1 MINSLNSLRTRILI
15 SALLIVIIVL
25 PGIGIAL
32 NNAFEQQVKENVQDQ
47 LNAYFYSILAVT
59 EFENNELLMPEVLL
73 ENQFNV
79 INSGLYALISNNANT
94 IISNNEN
101 INKTATG
108 NPENTS
114 FESRIL
120 WFSNS
125 FLGVNE
131 TLNLAKTLPQPE
143 LGESDFGQIEL
154 NQEMHFIYSFSVR
167 FDQATE
173 TDAGTP
179 LSPVITL
186 HIIKDL
192 ASLSQQ
198 VESFQRQLWVWL
210 VALIVILLIIQLFWL
225 VWTLK
230 PLARFT
236 KELNAI
242 QDGKIEQLSEQYPN
256 ELKAVA
262 RQLNTLLTNEQRQ
275 RQRYRNSLS
284 DLAHSLKTPLAVMQ
298 SQQDLNSD
306 SQEQISHINHII
318 SRQLKRAKSAGNQAW
333 HLGIE
338 VTQVVDKLCAALA
351 KIYPHIHIKYGQKPS
366 TELIFRGDESDLTEI
381 LGNLLDN
388 ACKAAQRQILLNVY
402 KDESLLV
409 ISIED
414 DGNGIPETQKLTIL
428 DRGKRAD
435 TYDQGH
441 GIGLSIV
448 LDLVHSYEG
457 TLTIGES
464 TVLGG
469 ARFAISFNTSKN

>member
-1 MINSLNSLRTRILI
+1 MNKSLNSLRTRILI

-32 NNAFEQQVKENVQDQ
+32 NNAFEQQIKENVKDQ

-79 INSGLYALISNNANT
+79 INSGLYALISDNAPVNT
-94 IISNNEN
+94 SNNVDA
-101 INKTATG
+101 NKTS
-108 NPENTS
+108 PETPIT
-114 FESRIL
+114 ESDIL

-131 TLNLAKTLPQPE
+131 SQHLKQILPTPA
-143 LGESDFGQIEL
+143 LGNGFFGQVEL
-154 NQEMHFIYSFSVR
+154 NQESHFIYSFSVR
-167 FDQATE
+167 FDQPSTTE
-173 TDAGTP
+173 AVTP
-179 LSPVITL
+179 LSPIITL
-186 HIIKDL
+186 HIIKDS
-192 ASLSQQ
+192 ASLSKQ
-198 VESFQRQLWVWL
+198 VESFRQQLWGWL

-242 QDGKIEQLSEQYPN
+242 QDGKIEQLSELYPN

-275 RQRYRNSLS
+275 RHRYRNALS

-298 SQQDLNSD
+298 SQQDLNAD
-306 SQEQISHINHII
+306 SQEQISRINHII

-338 VTQVVDKLCAALA
+338 VTQVADKLCAALS
-351 KIYPHIHIKYGQKPS
+351 KIYPNINITYGQKPGS
-366 TELIFRGDESDLTEI
+366 DVIFRGDESDLTEI

-388 ACKAAQRQILLNVY
+388 ACKAAKNQVLLNVDT
-402 KDESLLV
+402 KENRLL

-414 DGNGIPETQKLTIL
+414 DGNGVPETQRMTIL

-435 TYDQGH
+435 TYAQGH

-457 TLTIGES
+457 TLDIGES
-464 TVLGG
+464 TSLGG
-469 ARFAISFNTSKN
+469 AKFSIGFTARK